1 MSLKTKE
8 PDCNLQYE
16 DIEQILNVQLSSF
29 HTQILPPQSIFRLSD
44 EDMIHLNKSQNGC
57 CYQRGHW
64 QHIFANGIAQLNK
77 HCVFMF
83 DSHQISHQRE
93 IIKESFRNGEKPL
106 KYFLKEFE
114 KKDTDQMISGNCDG
128 VGKDTHVFRQI
139 SCESRQIGRTDKYLI
154 QSLLTVM
161 KKSKE
166 DGFGFIQ
173 QLSIKPFT
181 IQYWSEEGLRLYHT

>member
-44 EDMIHLNKSQNGC
+44 EDMIHLNKSQNGR

-64 QHIFANGIAQLNK
+64 QHIFANGLAQLNK

-83 DSHQISHQRE
+83 DSHQISHPERNYKGIFSKWRE
-93 IIKESFRNGEKPL
+93 TS
-106 KYFLKEFE
+106 
-114 KKDTDQMISGNCDG
+114 
-128 VGKDTHVFRQI
+128 
-139 SCESRQIGRTDKYLI
+139 
-154 QSLLTVM
+154 
-161 KKSKE
+161 
-166 DGFGFIQ
+166 
-173 QLSIKPFT
+173 
-181 IQYWSEEGLRLYHT
+181 